1 MSAFRKT
8 KLVFKDIFSY
18 FLGGFSLCF
27 IALFFTAYYSYQTIY
42 QQAIEESSAAIKGAI
57 TTEQRKMSSLV
68 ESYGYWGQTYNQVVK
83 NFDLAWIEEN
93 ITTDVKTNFSIPYVA
108 IFDADLNFTTL
119 YSNNIKFGTPK
130 KLAPSVLS
138 QPLFHFKEG
147 IGKSKS
153 NTTFIKDGDKIYMVS
168 ISKITD
174 TTRASKYAFLVL
186 IKPVT
191 EAYMDQLSE
200 DYAVSNID
208 LVAIPNQFKP
218 GSKPSL
224 AIKEDEKIIGY
235 MTWSPHDS
243 ATSILKILIPVGFI
257 VALLLTF
264 IGFMITRQIIRANS
278 GYSEMLTELAQAAN
292 ELMVAKEKS
301 DLSSEAKTRFLSMMS
316 HEIKTPMNGLMGMI
330 TLLKDTELNDAQ
342 IQYVNTMENSTD
354 SLLKLV
360 DNILEF
366 SKLESGEVSVMFSD
380 INIRQMVS
388 EIHGLLVPISIQK
401 KLKFETHFEDTVPMI
416 IRSDAIRLRQI
427 ILHLVTNAL
436 KFTKVGSVWISVTA
450 VDMGNNQCELSI
462 QIIDTGIGIP
472 DGIKETLFQDFFQVD
487 GDINRTHDGAGL
499 GLSIVKNI
507 VTLLG
512 AKVGVESKLGQGSV
526 FWFQVNAETVAKLNI
541 SELKDIPSSPLHHLN
556 LLLVEEE
563 INDGSYTR
571 HLLEKVGNQ
580 VATASNVAIA
590 ADMLAHTQ
598 YDAILVNIPKNESLD
613 GDFSPTM
620 IKAAMTG
627 KLLMPIVGIAQS
639 GVTSYDSNQYD
650 CIINSPLTSSKL
662 TTALTEAIGSKQ
674 VH

>member
-1 MSAFRKT
+1 MSRFTKT

-18 FLGGFSLCF
+18 FLGGFILCF
-27 IALFFTAYYSYQTIY
+27 IALFFTAYYSYHTIY
-42 QQAIEESSAAIKGAI
+42 QQAIEESSAALKGAI

-68 ESYGYWGQTYNQVVK
+68 ESYGYWGQTYNHVIK
-83 NFDLAWIEEN
+83 NFDTDWIDEN
-93 ITTDVKTNFSIPYVA
+93 IVSDVRTNFSIPYVA
-108 IFDADLNFTTL
+108 IFDNDLNFTTL
-119 YSNNIKFGTPK
+119 YSNNINFGIPK

-138 QPLFHFKEG
+138 QPLLQFKEG
-147 IGKSKS
+147 VGKSKS
-153 NTTFIKDGDKIYMVS
+153 ITNFLRDGDKIYMIS

-174 TTRASKYAFLVL
+174 NTKASKYALLVL
-186 IKPVT
+186 VKPVT

-200 DYAVSNID
+200 DYALANVD
-208 LVAIPNQFKP
+208 LVTTPAEFQL

-224 AIKEDEKIIGY
+224 AIKEGDKIIGY
-235 MTWSPHDS
+235 LTWSPRDS
-243 ATSILKILIPVGFI
+243 STNILKILIPTGFI
-257 VALLLTF
+257 VVLLLTF

-278 GYSEMLTELAQAAN
+278 GYTEILEELAQAAN
-292 ELMVAKEKS
+292 ELMAAKEKS

-330 TLLKDTELNDAQ
+330 TLLKDTELNEAQ

-388 EIHGLLVPISIQK
+388 EIHGLLYPISIQK

-436 KFTKVGSVWISVTA
+436 KFTKVGSVRINVTA
-450 VDMGNNQCELSI
+450 ADMGNNYCEISI

-487 GDINRTHDGAGL
+487 GDINRPHDGAGL

-512 AKVGVESKLGQGSV
+512 AKIGVESKLGQGSV
-526 FWFQVNAETVAKLNI
+526 FWFQLGVETVTKLTM
-541 SELKDIPSSPLHHLN
+541 SENKDNPSPLLHHLN
-556 LLLVEEE
+556 LLLIEEE
-563 INDGSYTR
+563 VNDGSYTQ

-580 VATASNVAIA
+580 VTTASNVAIA
-590 ADMLAHTQ
+590 ADLLHRTH
-598 YDAILVNIPKNESLD
+598 YDAILINIPTNESLN
-613 GDFSPTM
+613 GDFSTTM
-620 IKAAMTG
+620 IKAALAG
-627 KLLMPIVGIAQS
+627 KGTTPILGIAQQ
-639 GVTSYDSNQYD
+639 GDTSYDSNHYD
-650 CIINSPLTSSKL
+650 HIIATPLTSSKL
-662 TTALTEAIGSKQ
+662 TTALSEIIDLR
-674 VH
+674 